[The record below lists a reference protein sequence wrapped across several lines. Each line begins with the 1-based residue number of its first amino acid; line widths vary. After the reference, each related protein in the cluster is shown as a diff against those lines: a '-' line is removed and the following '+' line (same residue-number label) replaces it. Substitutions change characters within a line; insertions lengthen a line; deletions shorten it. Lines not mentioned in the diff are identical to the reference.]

1 MAEHLS
7 AADFPVPDEQQTR
20 ILDGL
25 LTRMDGDVTPSD
37 TPLLAIVTG
46 QPASGKSR
54 TIGRL
59 SRVLDT
65 PAVTLDSDE
74 LRLAHPSMDEI
85 IAADPQRMD
94 VLSNGP
100 VGAWMAGSITH
111 ARSAGYDVI
120 IENTL
125 TNPGQVAA
133 TAGDFRRDGYQV
145 SIVALAVP
153 EEDSRLRIVQ
163 RYLAGQDTDP
173 FPRWTTEHSH
183 SSAYTGMDDGL
194 EQMTD
199 VVDSI
204 EVYDRN
210 GGPLYAGPD
219 GRAAAT
225 AVTEQRGRPKDV
237 QQTAAWSAE
246 YRRVVDRLLTPGML
260 TDQTRTV
267 IGNLVA
273 DAERIVAA
281 EQLPESHQQ
290 LRAQLA

>member
-1 MAEHLS
+1 M
-7 AADFPVPDEQQTR
+7 
-20 ILDGL
+20 
-25 LTRMDGDVTPSD
+25 
-37 TPLLAIVTG
+37 
-46 QPASGKSR
+46 
-54 TIGRL
+54 
-59 SRVLDT
+59 
-65 PAVTLDSDE
+65 
-74 LRLAHPSMDEI
+74 
-85 IAADPQRMD
+85 
-94 VLSNGP
+94 
-100 VGAWMAGSITH
+100 
-111 ARSAGYDVI
+111 
-120 IENTL
+120 
-125 TNPGQVAA
+125 
-133 TAGDFRRDGYQV
+133 
-145 SIVALAVP
+145 
-153 EEDSRLRIVQ
+153 Q

-183 SSAYTGMDDGL
+183 SSAYTGMVDGL

-246 YRRVVDRLLTPGML
+246 YRRVVDRLLTPGTL
-260 TDQTRTV
+260 TNQTRTV